1 MDTVEPVFDI
11 PTSLS
16 AVFDSSDED
25 DLAVSEASNSRCREF
40 KSPRGNLRG
49 DLTTSDAAAIV
60 TPELLRLA
68 DEYRE
73 AGLRLLK
80 LKPC

>member
-1 MDTVEPVFDI
+1 MDIIGSALDV

-25 DLAVSEASNSRCREF
+25 DLAASEDAALHLDP
-40 KSPRGNLRG
+40 KDLAQTRGNVA
-49 DLTTSDAAAIV
+49 TSTAAAIV
-60 TPELLRLA
+60 KPELQRLA

-73 AGLRLLK
+73 AGLSLLD
-80 LKPC
+80 